1 MEGDVHSRTTSHGI
15 RGVANRGKLL
25 PGGTTT
31 NKVVVHT
38 VGVGDDPHADGGR
51 PSLSPLFVV
60 EGTSSYDA
68 RRRGNKVNTCPL
80 NTVN

>member
-31 NKVVVHT
+31 SKVAVQT
-38 VGVGDDPHADGGR
+38 VGVGDGPHAMAAGG
-51 PSLSPLFVV
+51 PLSPLFVV
-60 EGTSSYDA
+60 AGASRYDRDIGA
-68 RRRGNKVNTCPL
+68 TKSIHIH
-80 NTVN
+80 